1 MGNLQER
8 FISITEKRQ
17 KKHAI
22 ERRLEMMEKQRTFLL
37 MEMESMSLQ
46 LKEEEQEVEE
56 FESVTLSSVINALL
70 SNKIEKLEK
79 EKEELYIAKIKLEK
93 LKDEFKRNQ
102 HEFEEM
108 RKELQTYSQIE
119 YAYES
124 IIEEV
129 TNQIIE
135 NNAEAVQELEGLIKR
150 RYEFE
155 KERLEQNEAIQEGT
169 TILKELNSSKV
180 YLEKARDWG
189 EYDSAGVG
197 LVATIKRYHY
207 LDEAQELIH
216 KIHWGL
222 SKYHRTLEQLG
233 VHQDKGIEEFLKV
246 PDYFIDGIF
255 LDYTLQPA
263 IVKLIDSINE
273 LIVEII
279 GIDEAIRKE
288 ARNSEKKKEAI
299 EISID
304 QLFAKYAK

>member
-1 MGNLQER
+1 
-8 FISITEKRQ
+8 
-17 KKHAI
+17 
-22 ERRLEMMEKQRTFLL
+22 
-37 MEMESMSLQ
+37 
-46 LKEEEQEVEE
+46 
-56 FESVTLSSVINALL
+56 
-70 SNKIEKLEK
+70 
-79 EKEELYIAKIKLEK
+79 
-93 LKDEFKRNQ
+93 
-102 HEFEEM
+102 
-108 RKELQTYSQIE
+108 
-119 YAYES
+119 
-124 IIEEV
+124 
-129 TNQIIE
+129 
-135 NNAEAVQELEGLIKR
+135 
-150 RYEFE
+150 
-155 KERLEQNEAIQEGT
+155 
-169 TILKELNSSKV
+169 
-180 YLEKARDWG
+180 
-189 EYDSAGVG
+189 
-197 LVATIKRYHY
+197 VATIKRYHY

-304 QLFAKYAK
+304 QLFVKYAK